1 MMSHGQGGQGGGDS
15 EKKKRPSGLLGLT
28 APTLD
33 DDGDPTLRS
42 AAAGPGARG
51 GRSGRATDDSAIGYS
66 ENAAADE

>member
-1 MMSHGQGGQGGGDS
+1 MSHGQGQGGSES
-15 EKKKRPSGLLGLT
+15 EKKKRPSGLLGLS

-51 GRSGRATDDSAIGYS
+51 GRTGRAEDDSAIGYPDDS
-66 ENAAADE
+66 DA